1 VKRKPNKIGADNRAP
16 RLQFCAFRF
25 SIDPVAGSAAFTG
38 SVSDLARCHMSTTR
52 AFLLLLL
59 SLLLAGCAQSQ
70 RPSGAQS
77 WPHSLSAE
85 EQARCKQ
92 VAWQAAE
99 SREMWERF
107 KPKRMT
113 SEPVKLDERGIQY
126 YLDQKRFDTVEVA
139 IPSGGR
145 VGWHP
150 SR

>member
-1 VKRKPNKIGADNRAP
+1 MRGLRHSSD
-16 RLQFCAFRF
+16 
-25 SIDPVAGSAAFTG
+25 VAELLSL
-38 SVSDLARCHMSTTR
+38 DHMTTTR

-59 SLLLAGCAQSQ
+59 PLLFAGCAQPQ
-70 RPSGAQS
+70 RPASSSAQAWS
-77 WPHSLSAE
+77 HSLSAE
-85 EQARCKQ
+85 EEARCKQ

-113 SEPVKLDERGIQY
+113 TEPVKLSERGIQY
-126 YLDQKRFDTVEVA
+126 YLDQKSFARVEVA

-150 SR
+150 